1 MSGCQSPA
9 APSAIADQSED
20 PDRHKPAGIVPEG
33 EPTMKTIDEIRRN
46 AEWKAWVNA
55 NPRAVTDPE
64 TGNKYINS

>member
-1 MSGCQSPA
+1 
-9 APSAIADQSED
+9 
-20 PDRHKPAGIVPEG
+20 
-33 EPTMKTIDEIRRN
+33 MKTIDEIRRN